1 LKDLDLLEIGEI
13 TKLIGIGGR
22 LKAVSFVE
30 SPRIFESLQDVYIQG
45 KDHVLDRY
53 LVSTVSSTRKSFS
66 IKLEGIDNPET
77 AGRLVGCRVLIP
89 SERLEKLPDG
99 EYYWKDII
107 GLEVRTV
114 DGERLGNIDHIIE
127 TGSNDVYV
135 CTGGEREILL
145 PAIEDVIKTIDLEKR
160 FMIVELLEG
169 L

>member
-1 LKDLDLLEIGEI
+1 M
-13 TKLIGIGGR
+13 
-22 LKAVSFVE
+22 
-30 SPRIFESLQDVYIQG
+30 
-45 KDHVLDRY
+45 
-53 LVSTVSSTRKSFS
+53 STVSSTRKSFS